1 MLDRAL
7 NAALRQPLQR
17 VARGLLRAGV
27 QADHLTWVGF
37 AVGMLAVPLIASG
50 HSVWALLPM
59 ALNRLADGLDGTL
72 ARLTAPTDRGA
83 FLDIALDFLF
93 YASIPLAFALADPAA
108 HALAAAVLLFA
119 FMGTASSFLAF
130 AVLAAKRG
138 LASVAYP
145 QKGFYYLGGL
155 TEATET
161 LTVFTLMCLVPAW
174 FAPLALGFAAL
185 CALTTATRIAA
196 GVQLLGPDLTRQPPS
211 DPPPRS
217 PP

>member
-7 NAALRQPLQR
+7 NALLLRPLTR
-17 VARGLLRAGV
+17 LARTLQRAGV
-27 QADHLTWVGF
+27 QPDHLTWAGF
-37 AVGMLAVPLIASG
+37 AVGLLAVPLIATG
-50 HSVWALLPM
+50 HAGWALLPM

-72 ARLTAPTDRGA
+72 ARLTTPTDRGA

-93 YASIPLAFALADPAA
+93 YASIPLAFALADPARN
-108 HALAAAVLLFA
+108 ALAAAVLLFA

-138 LASVAYP
+138 LASTAYP

-196 GVQLLGPDLTRQPPS
+196 GWQVFRTDT
-211 DPPPRS
+211 PPR
-217 PP
+217 

>member
-1 MLDRAL
+1 MFDRTL
-7 NAALRQPLQR
+7 NAALRRPLQR
-17 VARGLLRAGV
+17 MARALMHRGV
-27 QADHLTWVGF
+27 RADHLTWAGF
-37 AVGMLAVPLIASG
+37 AVGLLAVPLIATG
-50 HSVWALLPM
+50 HSAWALLPM

-72 ARLTAPTDRGA
+72 ARLTEPTDRGA

-93 YASIPLAFALADPAA
+93 YASIPLAFALADPGA

-138 LASVAYP
+138 LVSTAYP
-145 QKGFYYLGGL
+145 DKGFYFLGGL

-161 LTVFTLMCLVPAW
+161 LAVFTLMCLVPAW
-174 FAPLALGFAAL
+174 FVPLALGFAGL

-196 GVQLLGPDLTRQPPS
+196 GVQVLGAQPPKPQT
-211 DPPPRS
+211 PPGR
-217 PP
+217 